1 MYPEKNSSNPNFFSN
16 INENFKLNDNYVSNT
31 IIPSY
36 NITNFYNYSNNRDL
50 STKNANESISNNNI
64 NNIQSSIDKNKQI
77 AETEKIINFN
87 INNYN
92 NLYFNIFSIPILPL
106 PYLPYIYYQFNNFDN
121 KCYEKKCE
129 INKEK
134 KKCIPFSIKKVKK
147 IKNIREKKSNRKSY
161 SSRQDNDRVKF
172 VRQTLNFYLYN
183 KLTNIIKSS
192 KIKQKLKKFPEKLIN
207 EIAKINNKKY
217 LNLTLEDFYTR
228 RELYNSKEL
237 LKHFEHNLVIINHIM
252 EENNKNFRETSGVE
266 ILLKMKFRDIIN
278 QYLKSDEY
286 KQKMTELNKNNGI
299 YFAEKF
305 RYFSDNFINNYQN

>member
-1 MYPEKNSSNPNFFSN
+1 MIPETFSSEKLNSNFIYNSNDFFKPYNNYLTSN
-16 INENFKLNDNYVSNT
+16 ITSSYKIANFLKYFDNNDFS
-31 IIPSY
+31 I
-36 NITNFYNYSNNRDL
+36 
-50 STKNANESISNNNI
+50 KNANKSLI
-64 NNIQSSIDKNKQI
+64 NKDILPSIDINKPI
-77 AETEKIINFN
+77 IKTEKIVNYNF
-87 INNYN
+87 NNYN
-92 NLYFNIFSIPILPL
+92 NINYNILLNPFLSISYINLYNIFVKK
-106 PYLPYIYYQFNNFDN
+106 YYGEENKIY
-121 KCYEKKCE
+121 
-129 INKEK
+129 KEK
-134 KKCIPFSIKKVKK
+134 KKYFYIKKIKKNKVKK
-147 IKNIREKKSNRKSY
+147 ANKKSY

-183 KLTNIIKSS
+183 KLTNIIKLS

-266 ILLKMKFRDIIN
+266 ILLKMKFRDLIN

>member
-1 MYPEKNSSNPNFFSN
+1 MYPEKYSPNPNFFSN

-50 STKNANESISNNNI
+50 STKNANESITN

-77 AETEKIINFN
+77 GETEKILNFN

-121 KCYEKKCE
+121 KCFEKKCQ

-134 KKCIPFSIKKVKK
+134 KKWIPFSIKKVKK
-147 IKNIREKKSNRKSY
+147 IKNKREKKSNRKSY

-183 KLTNIIKSS
+183 KLTNIIKLS

-237 LKHFEHNLVIINHIM
+237 LKHFEYNLVIINHLKD
-252 EENNKNFRETSGVE
+252 EKNKIFLEKYGVE
-266 ILLKMKFRDIIN
+266 ALLKMKFIDLIRIYLQSEQFQQKIN
-278 QYLKSDEY
+278 
-286 KQKMTELNKNNGI
+286 ELNENKGAYLSEKFK
-299 YFAEKF
+299 YFAN
-305 RYFSDNFINNYQN
+305 NFINNYLD

>member
-1 MYPEKNSSNPNFFSN
+1 MYPEKYSPNPNFFSN

-36 NITNFYNYSNNRDL
+36 NITNFYNYNNNRDL
-50 STKNANESISNNNI
+50 STKNANESITNS
-64 NNIQSSIDKNKQI
+64 NIQSSIDKNKQI
-77 AETEKIINFN
+77 SETGKILNYN

-92 NLYFNIFSIPILPL
+92 NLFFNIFSFPILP
-106 PYLPYIYYQFNNFDN
+106 LPYIYYQFNNFDN
-121 KCYEKKCE
+121 KCFEKKCQ

-134 KKCIPFSIKKVKK
+134 KKWIPFSIKKVKK
-147 IKNIREKKSNRKSY
+147 IKNKREKKSNRKSY

-192 KIKQKLKKFPEKLIN
+192 KIKQNLKKFPEKLIN

-217 LNLTLEDFYTR
+217 LNMTLEDFYIR
-228 RELYNSKEL
+228 KELYNSKEL

-266 ILLKMKFRDIIN
+266 ILLKMKFRDLIN
-278 QYLKSDEY
+278 QYLQSNEY

>member
-1 MYPEKNSSNPNFFSN
+1 MIPETFSSEKLNSNFIYNSNDFFKPYNNYLTSN
-16 INENFKLNDNYVSNT
+16 ITSSYKIANFLKYYDNNE
-31 IIPSY
+31 
-36 NITNFYNYSNNRDL
+36 L
-50 STKNANESISNNNI
+50 SI
-64 NNIQSSIDKNKQI
+64 NNTNKSIINKDILPSIDINKPI
-77 AETEKIINFN
+77 IETEKIVNYNF
-87 INNYN
+87 NNYN
-92 NLYFNIFSIPILPL
+92 NINYNILLNPFLSISYINLYNIFVKK
-106 PYLPYIYYQFNNFDN
+106 YYGEENKIY
-121 KCYEKKCE
+121 
-129 INKEK
+129 KEK
-134 KKCIPFSIKKVKK
+134 KKYFYIKKIKKNKVKK
-147 IKNIREKKSNRKSY
+147 ANKKSY

-183 KLTNIIKSS
+183 KLTNIIKLS

-217 LNLTLEDFYTR
+217 LNLTLKDFYTR

>member
-50 STKNANESISNNNI
+50 STKNANESITN

-77 AETEKIINFN
+77 GETEKILNFN

-92 NLYFNIFSIPILPL
+92 NLFFNIFSFPILP
-106 PYLPYIYYQFNNFDN
+106 LPYIYYQFNNFDN
-121 KCYEKKCE
+121 KCFEKKCQ

-134 KKCIPFSIKKVKK
+134 KKWIPFSIKKVKK

-207 EIAKINNKKY
+207 EIAKLNNKKY

-237 LKHFEHNLVIINHIM
+237 SKHFEYNLVIINHLKD
-252 EENNKNFRETSGVE
+252 EKNKIFLEKYGVE
-266 ILLKMKFRDIIN
+266 ALLKMKFIDLIRI
-278 QYLKSDEY
+278 YLQSEQFQ
-286 KQKMTELNKNNGI
+286 QKMNELNENKGAYLSEKFK
-299 YFAEKF
+299 YFAN
-305 RYFSDNFINNYQN
+305 NFINNYLD

>member
-1 MYPEKNSSNPNFFSN
+1 M
-16 INENFKLNDNYVSNT
+16 
-31 IIPSY
+31 
-36 NITNFYNYSNNRDL
+36 
-50 STKNANESISNNNI
+50 
-64 NNIQSSIDKNKQI
+64 
-77 AETEKIINFN
+77 NFN

-92 NLYFNIFSIPILPL
+92 NLFFNIFSFPILP
-106 PYLPYIYYQFNNFDN
+106 LPYIYYQFNNFDN
-121 KCYEKKCE
+121 KCFEKKCQ

-134 KKCIPFSIKKVKK
+134 KKWIPFSIKKVKK
-147 IKNIREKKSNRKSY
+147 IKNKREKKSNRKSY

-183 KLTNIIKSS
+183 KLTNIIKLS

-266 ILLKMKFRDIIN
+266 ILLKMKFRDLIN

>member
-1 MYPEKNSSNPNFFSN
+1 MIPETFSSEKLNSNFIYNSNDFFKPYNNYLTSN
-16 INENFKLNDNYVSNT
+16 ITSSYKIANFLKYYDNNE
-31 IIPSY
+31 
-36 NITNFYNYSNNRDL
+36 L
-50 STKNANESISNNNI
+50 SI
-64 NNIQSSIDKNKQI
+64 NNTNKSIINKDILPSIDINKPI
-77 AETEKIINFN
+77 VEKEKFVNCNF
-87 INNYN
+87 NNYN
-92 NLYFNIFSIPILPL
+92 NINYNILLNPFLSISYINLYNIFVKK
-106 PYLPYIYYQFNNFDN
+106 YYGEENKIY
-121 KCYEKKCE
+121 
-129 INKEK
+129 KEK
-134 KKCIPFSIKKVKK
+134 KKYFYIKKIKKNKVKK
-147 IKNIREKKSNRKSY
+147 ANKKSY

-183 KLTNIIKSS
+183 KLTNIIKLS

-217 LNLTLEDFYTR
+217 LNLTLKDFYTR

>member
-1 MYPEKNSSNPNFFSN
+1 MSSEAFSSEKFNTNFLYNSNDFFKSYNNYLTSN
-16 INENFKLNDNYVSNT
+16 ITSSYKIANFLKYYDNNDFS
-31 IIPSY
+31 I
-36 NITNFYNYSNNRDL
+36 
-50 STKNANESISNNNI
+50 KNANKSLINKDILPSTDINKSIV
-64 NNIQSSIDKNKQI
+64 
-77 AETEKIINFN
+77 ETEKIVNCNF
-87 INNYN
+87 NNYN
-92 NLYFNIFSIPILPL
+92 NINYNILLNPFLSISYINLYNIFVKK
-106 PYLPYIYYQFNNFDN
+106 YYGEENKIY
-121 KCYEKKCE
+121 
-129 INKEK
+129 KEK
-134 KKCIPFSIKKVKK
+134 KKYFYIKKIKKNKVKK
-147 IKNIREKKSNRKSY
+147 ANKKSY

-217 LNLTLEDFYTR
+217 LNLTLEDFYIR
-228 RELYNSKEL
+228 KELYNSKEL

-266 ILLKMKFRDIIN
+266 ILLKMKFRDLIN

>member
-1 MYPEKNSSNPNFFSN
+1 MLPETFSSEKLNSNFIYNSNDFFKPYNNYLTSN
-16 INENFKLNDNYVSNT
+16 ITSSYKIANFLKYFDNNDFS
-31 IIPSY
+31 I
-36 NITNFYNYSNNRDL
+36 
-50 STKNANESISNNNI
+50 KNANKSLI
-64 NNIQSSIDKNKQI
+64 NKDILPSIDINKPI
-77 AETEKIINFN
+77 IETEKIVNYNF
-87 INNYN
+87 NNYN
-92 NLYFNIFSIPILPL
+92 NINYNILLNPFLSISYINLYNIFVKK
-106 PYLPYIYYQFNNFDN
+106 YYGEENKIY
-121 KCYEKKCE
+121 
-129 INKEK
+129 KEK
-134 KKCIPFSIKKVKK
+134 KKYFYIKKIKKNKVKK
-147 IKNIREKKSNRKSY
+147 ANKKSY

-183 KLTNIIKSS
+183 KLTNIIKLS

-266 ILLKMKFRDIIN
+266 ILLKMKFRDLIN